1 MMLRVA
7 WIALLVFLMAAGAV
21 ASYLRLL
28 LRRLT
33 AVSARRL
40 FVPVAES
47 RIQVDRERVG
57 VSISTIHGVTM
68 HVFAVGVTALLMF
81 TNPQHFWENIGVAL
95 LIVLG
100 VVAILDQLIP
110 FLLVVRHDD
119 SETVL
124 ESWMPLL
131 HASLWIALPLTFPIL
146 VSATIKRLLV
156 TPEEKEAETSPQE
169 DFQQLIEAGEQ
180 EGLIQK
186 GEGKLLQAV
195 VEFGGK
201 QVRDVMTP
209 RTEIAAVEIS
219 SSIESLRELFRQKRY
234 TRYPV
239 YIGKLD
245 AVEGIVN
252 FRDLM
257 ELPPDRQKEA
267 ALRDLVKPAKFV
279 PVTKPTRELL
289 KELQRST
296 DQIAMVI
303 DEYGSVSGMVTIED
317 LVEEIVGEIRD
328 EVEPHERDVVRETAT
343 SYIISGHADLE
354 VVNEHLHAALDG
366 KDFSTLAGLVLA
378 ELGHVPLLGER
389 FEKDGLIFEIL
400 EANQRTVLKVRV
412 RSKLPA
418 DTTMTAHARTTTN

>member
-7 WIALLVFLMAAGAV
+7 WIALLVFLVAAGAV

-33 AVSARRL
+33 AVGARRL
-40 FVPVAES
+40 FQPAAES

-81 TNPQHFWENIGVAL
+81 THPQHFWENIGVAL

-110 FLLVVRHDD
+110 FLLVVRHED
-119 SETVL
+119 SEKAM

-131 HASLWIALPLTFPIL
+131 RGSVWIALPLTFPIL
-146 VSATIKRLLV
+146 VSTTIKRLLV
-156 TPEEKEAETSPQE
+156 SPEEKEAEWNPQQ
-169 DFQQLIEAGEQ
+169 DLQQLLETGEQ

-209 RTEIAAVEIS
+209 RPEIAAVEIA
-219 SSIESLRELFRQKRY
+219 SSIETLRELFRQKRY

-239 YIGKLD
+239 YASKLD
-245 AVEGIVN
+245 AIEGFVN
-252 FRDLM
+252 LRDLM
-257 ELPPDRQKEA
+257 ELSPDQQKEA
-267 ALRDLVKPAKFV
+267 LLRDLVRPVKFV

-296 DQIAMVI
+296 DQIAVVI

-317 LVEEIVGEIRD
+317 LLEEIVGEIRD
-328 EVEPHERDVVRETAT
+328 EVEPHERDVVRETSS
-343 SYIISGHADLE
+343 SYIVSGHADLG
-354 VVNEHLHAALDG
+354 VVNEHLHAALES
-366 KDFSTLAGLVLA
+366 KEFSTLAGLVLA
-378 ELGHVPLLGER
+378 ELGHVPLPGER

-400 EANQRTVLKVRV
+400 DANQRTVQKVRV
-412 RSKLPA
+412 RTKLPA
-418 DTTMTAHARTTTN
+418 ATSVTTHARTTTN